1 MTFRTCYSPAP
12 TRVKPQPA
20 PAILSQESVHT
31 TLSITHHTRKR
42 PSTGPRTT
50 HGPHSHKY
58 QLGKA
63 LSTHPMIGDSDG
75 TKVQGAFPYY
85 LIVVHEAADDECAHA
100 RLITD
105 INHLRYRYTSLL
117 MSSETTRALSKTESW
132 VAAWLEFFLRSTL
145 GLSSMSEMKTE
156 NSWLGNE

>member
-1 MTFRTCYSPAP
+1 M
-12 TRVKPQPA
+12 Q
-20 PAILSQESVHT
+20 
-31 TLSITHHTRKR
+31 
-42 PSTGPRTT
+42 TGHPN
-50 HGPHSHKY
+50 SHKY

-156 NSWLGNE
+156 NSWLGNEWNSWERCSSGRVAKTSWKMNKNSDNAELRWKWSFRIGGFG